1 MYEGIDIKGEDD
13 TIVVTCV
20 LCEDWEVS
28 WDNGDLDLTAL
39 MNTVRGHKID
49 CTYKG

>member
-1 MYEGIDIKGEDD
+1 MYEGIDIAGEGDAV
-13 TIVVTCV
+13 VVTCV

-28 WDNGDLDLTAL
+28 YANGDLDLSTL
-39 MNTVRGHKID
+39 MNIVRGHKLD